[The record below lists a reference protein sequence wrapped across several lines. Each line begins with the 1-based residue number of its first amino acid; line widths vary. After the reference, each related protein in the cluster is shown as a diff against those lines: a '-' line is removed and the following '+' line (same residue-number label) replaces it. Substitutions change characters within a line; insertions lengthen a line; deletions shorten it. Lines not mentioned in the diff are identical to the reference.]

1 MSKEVFKPHITDA
14 VLDDLRER
22 LKRTRWPRDFA
33 NDDWRYG
40 TKLEYLRELV
50 DYWINKFDW
59 RGVEAKINSF
69 ANFKTEI
76 DGVPIHFIHEKGKG
90 PDPMPLIVTHGWPW
104 TFWDINKVIRPLADP
119 GAHGGD
125 PRDAFDVVVPSL
137 PGYGFSTPL
146 TKPGINY
153 WRTADLWVRLMQE
166 VLGYRKFAAQGGDW
180 GSIITH
186 QLGHKHAEK
195 LYGVHMNMA
204 INLNLWG
211 GRFPEASEYGPD
223 EQGWYERSM
232 RFISDGSG
240 YSAMQ
245 TTRPQTLAYAMNDS
259 PAGLC
264 AWILEKRRAWSD
276 CDGEVEKRFSKDDLL
291 ATMTIYWAT
300 ESYGTSARFYYE
312 AVHERW
318 EPSHDRKPVIEAPT
332 AIAVFPKEV
341 ILMPHQWA
349 EGYYNLK
356 RWTRFPSGGHFAH
369 MEEPQ
374 ALVEDIR
381 AHFRTLR

>member
-180 GSIITH
+180 G
-186 QLGHKHAEK
+186 
-195 LYGVHMNMA
+195 
-204 INLNLWG
+204 
-211 GRFPEASEYGPD
+211 
-223 EQGWYERSM
+223 
-232 RFISDGSG
+232 
-240 YSAMQ
+240 
-245 TTRPQTLAYAMNDS
+245 
-259 PAGLC
+259 
-264 AWILEKRRAWSD
+264 
-276 CDGEVEKRFSKDDLL
+276 
-291 ATMTIYWAT
+291 
-300 ESYGTSARFYYE
+300 
-312 AVHERW
+312 
-318 EPSHDRKPVIEAPT
+318 
-332 AIAVFPKEV
+332 
-341 ILMPHQWA
+341 
-349 EGYYNLK
+349 
-356 RWTRFPSGGHFAH
+356 
-369 MEEPQ
+369 
-374 ALVEDIR
+374 
-381 AHFRTLR
+381 